1 MGTQCLLQENLPK
14 AGLEP
19 GSTALQ
25 SGSLLPEPP
34 RKSVKAVLI
43 DKKGIRSQTPEEKSK
58 REYEGPDFF
67 FFKVLKTGNITDLYV
82 ETQKIVVTK

>member
-1 MGTQCLLQENLPK
+1 MGSQCLLQENLPN

-25 SGSLLPEPP
+25 AGSLLSESP
-34 RKSVKAVLI
+34 RKPAKAVLI

-58 REYEGPDFF
+58 REYEVPDFF
-67 FFKVLKTGNITDLYV
+67 FF
-82 ETQKIVVTK
+82 

>member
-1 MGTQCLLQENLPK
+1 MLLCPWNSPGKNTGVGTQCLLQENLPK

-25 SGSLLPEPP
+25 AGSLLPEPP

-67 FFKVLKTGNITDLYV
+67 FFLKYSKL
-82 ETQKIVVTK
+82 ET